1 MADTERRVGMA
12 DLSEK
17 LGYIAGRLDGL
28 HGKVDAVKKDVH
40 ENTGRIHKVEK
51 RQDKVRNIAIG
62 ASAPVV
68 GGWTYVVLQWDKIA
82 HFLGF
87 GGGHGS

>member
-1 MADTERRVGMA
+1 MPEERRVGMA
-12 DLSEK
+12 DMSEK

-28 HGKVDAVKKDVH
+28 HGKVDGIKVDVR
-40 ENTGRIHKVEK
+40 NNAGRITKVEK
-51 RQDKVRNIAIG
+51 IQARVKHIAIG
-62 ASAPVV
+62 AVAPFVT
-68 GGWTYVVLQWDKIA
+68 GWTYVVLQWDKIA